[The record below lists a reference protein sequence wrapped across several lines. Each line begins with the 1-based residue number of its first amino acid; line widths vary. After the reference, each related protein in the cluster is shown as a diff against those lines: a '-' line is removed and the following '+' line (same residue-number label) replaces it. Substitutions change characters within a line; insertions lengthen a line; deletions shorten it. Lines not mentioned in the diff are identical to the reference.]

1 MKLTFFTASSNIDF
15 QNSGFRQNFRQDDDS
30 NNDNG
35 NDDNDDNDDDDAAAA
50 DDDDDDDGNDN
61 DNDKYDN
68 DDLLSQVNTFIAN
81 LIKQTFLVLSRA

>member
-15 QNSGFRQNFRQDDDS
+15 QNSGFCQNFRQDDES

-35 NDDNDDNDDDDAAAA
+35 NDDNDDKDDDDAAAA
-50 DDDDDDDGNDN
+50 AAAVDDGD
-61 DNDKYDN
+61 DGNDKYDN

>member
-35 NDDNDDNDDDDAAAA
+35 NDDNDDDDAAAA
-50 DDDDDDDGNDN
+50 AAAVDDGD
-61 DNDKYDN
+61 DGNDKYDN